1 VAGLRSA
8 APVDA
13 RERGLK
19 LLVDTID
26 TPLGELLLAVRAD
39 DAHVCALEFAD
50 GRDRVRRALHLR
62 FPDAE
67 HVRTKDPGG
76 HARRVCAYFAGDLD
90 AFAGMPVAGGGTP
103 FQERVW
109 AALCD
114 IRPGATRSYS
124 QIAHTIGAP
133 RAVRAVGLANGRNPI
148 AIAVPCHRVIGADG
162 SLTGYGGG
170 IERKRWLLRHE
181 GATLI

>member
-1 VAGLRSA
+1 M
-8 APVDA
+8 
-13 RERGLK
+13 K
-19 LLVDTID
+19 LMLDSLD
-26 TPLGELLLAVRAD
+26 SPLGELLLAVRAD
-39 DAHVCALEFAD
+39 DARVCVLEFAD
-50 GRDRVRRALHLR
+50 GRARVRRALHAR

-67 HVRTKDPGG
+67 LVPTDDPCGYAERVR
-76 HARRVCAYFAGDLD
+76 AYFAGELD
-90 AFAGMPVAGGGTP
+90 ALAALPVAAGGTP

-109 AALCD
+109 AALRD
-114 IRPGATRSYS
+114 IRAGSTRSYG
-124 QIAHTIGAP
+124 QIAHVIGSP

-181 GATLI
+181 GAQLTL